1 MKKGIRGGDAQSPR
15 LTFRYRSTPG
25 FVSCCGRHSRHPS
38 EPSPLTLRWSP
49 TSPLTRRGS
58 YCVAAS
64 QLLALG
70 PSTGRSS
77 GALHVAQQRDAVTH
91 HGRSLR
97 DKLRG
102 HGQAPSLQKARP
114 IEPTSGRSRQPS
126 PTRSNAFEAYGDCRA
141 KKNTAIRCANAPRE
155 KKRKHFMYHKKS
167 KEETA

>member
-70 PSTGRSS
+70 PSTGRAA
-77 GALHVAQQRDAVTH
+77 GALHVARQRNAVTH
-91 HGRSLR
+91 HGTSLR

-102 HGQAPSLQKARP
+102 HGQAPSLRKARP

-126 PTRSNAFEAYGDCRA
+126 PTRSKAFEAYGNCRA
-141 KKNTAIRCANAPRE
+141 KSITIRCANAPGE
-155 KKRKHFMYHKKS
+155 KRKHFMYRKKKS